1 MSALT
6 GSNSSS
12 LLCAWNGR
20 QPYPLYPDEK
30 TDSMEVKYSS
40 LENATHVNFM
50 ACSDVDFY
58 NISEGS

>member
-1 MSALT
+1 MCVEWKAT
-6 GSNSSS
+6 V
-12 LLCAWNGR
+12 
-20 QPYPLYPDEK
+20 PYPLYPDEK